1 MTRMH
6 SPSSN
11 PARFGGP
18 SYCLSCGSDW
28 PCHGHYLEEADA
40 RRAQQV
46 TDGIANAL
54 SNMTVRALRAEA
66 RLERIEAAVEALPRF
81 HHPLS
86 ENAEEGW
93 MVSRDAVL
101 AIVRAAALEPEE
113 PR

>member
-1 MTRMH
+1 VSRTH

-18 SYCLSCGSDW
+18 SYCLSCGEDW

-54 SNMTVRALRAEA
+54 TNMTVRALRAEA
-66 RLERIEAAVEALPRF
+66 RLERIEAAAREALDAGYTQDLWDERF
-81 HHPLS
+81 RAAL
-86 ENAEEGW
+86 
-93 MVSRDAVL
+93 DAL
-101 AIVRAAALEPEE
+101 RAALEEKA
-113 PR
+113 